1 MLLARLT
8 LACAAGSHALAA
20 QRLGPGISL
29 PRDFAVYPR
38 AALLDDFVE
47 TLDAATGAGLARVRA
62 TFGAPDLALAAAAS
76 GAAAAGRAGA
86 DADEAALRPVV
97 TAVARAWRHGNVR
110 VLSGAARGARTLGSA
125 ARAAAR
131 GAPPPAGGDLT
142 VVVAPTSVERL
153 QLVCANA
160 ARDGACLL
168 LLNPRLALPSPVA
181 AGATMAPLLLSDFE
195 RIYEASSDA
204 LRVAGPGDHGVA
216 LHRRWPDKRYRLF
229 ARDGDSFDFVGNS
242 ARRPGADQLRAIY
255 AETTRHRVYDGS

>member
-76 GAAAAGRAGA
+76 GGAAAGRAGA

-142 VVVAPTSVERL
+142 VVVAPTCVEITIYGAFVLNQRDVL
-153 QLVCANA
+153 HAIDA
-160 ARDGACLL
+160 TPARWRGDAGS
-168 LLNPRLALPSPVA
+168 SPLDQA
-181 AGATMAPLLLSDFE
+181 RNG
-195 RIYEASSDA
+195 
-204 LRVAGPGDHGVA
+204 RV
-216 LHRRWPDKRYRLF
+216 
-229 ARDGDSFDFVGNS
+229 
-242 ARRPGADQLRAIY
+242 I
-255 AETTRHRVYDGS
+255 ECTRHC

>member
-62 TFGAPDLALAAAAS
+62 TFGAPDPRSRRRRAAPPPRAARRRRRRGRAAS
-76 GAAAAGRAGA
+76 RRDRGRAGLA
-86 DADEAALRPVV
+86 PRERARP
-97 TAVARAWRHGNVR
+97 
-110 VLSGAARGARTLGSA
+110 LGAARGARTPGSA

-195 RIYEASSDA
+195 RIYEASADA

-229 ARDGDSFDFVGNS
+229 ARDGDRFDFVGNS

>member
-76 GAAAAGRAGA
+76 GGAAAGRAGADAAGRAGA

-142 VVVAPTSVERL
+142 VVVAPTCVEITIYGA
-153 QLVCANA
+153 LVLNQRDVLHAIDATPARWRGDAGSSPLDQARNA
-160 ARDGACLL
+160 
-168 LLNPRLALPSPVA
+168 
-181 AGATMAPLLLSDFE
+181 
-195 RIYEASSDA
+195 
-204 LRVAGPGDHGVA
+204 RV
-216 LHRRWPDKRYRLF
+216 
-229 ARDGDSFDFVGNS
+229 
-242 ARRPGADQLRAIY
+242 I
-255 AETTRHRVYDGS
+255 ECTRHC

>member
-76 GAAAAGRAGA
+76 GGAAAGRAGADAAGRAGA

-142 VVVAPTSVERL
+142 VVVAPTCVEITIYGAFVLNQRDVL
-153 QLVCANA
+153 HAIDA
-160 ARDGACLL
+160 TPARWRGDAGS
-168 LLNPRLALPSPVA
+168 SPLDQA
-181 AGATMAPLLLSDFE
+181 RNG
-195 RIYEASSDA
+195 
-204 LRVAGPGDHGVA
+204 RV
-216 LHRRWPDKRYRLF
+216 
-229 ARDGDSFDFVGNS
+229 
-242 ARRPGADQLRAIY
+242 I
-255 AETTRHRVYDGS
+255 ECTRHC

>member
-125 ARAAAR
+125 AR
-131 GAPPPAGGDLT
+131 
-142 VVVAPTSVERL
+142 
-153 QLVCANA
+153 
-160 ARDGACLL
+160 
-168 LLNPRLALPSPVA
+168 
-181 AGATMAPLLLSDFE
+181 LSL
-195 RIYEASSDA
+195 I
-204 LRVAGPGDHGVA
+204 H
-216 LHRRWPDKRYRLF
+216 
-229 ARDGDSFDFVGNS
+229 
-242 ARRPGADQLRAIY
+242 I
-255 AETTRHRVYDGS
+255 